1 MSESIDLSQ
10 VDDRDWFLQNLVNL
24 VNARDVKLGITLNV
38 GGFLVSGILVSGQ
51 KFFSGFGADLGSSF
65 DDPEIRRGV
74 EQAYA
79 HLGDI
84 YTPASAG
91 SGGGAGVTTPPNY
104 LHLMQAQ
111 FFQIGGAPIP
121 GNKGVWWRGR
131 ISEVG
136 GFFLGMLDAEET

>member
-38 GGFLVSGILVSGQ
+38 GGFLVSGILISGQ

-65 DDPEIRRGV
+65 DDPEIRSGV

-84 YTPASAG
+84 YTPARAG
-91 SGGGAGVTTPPNY
+91 TGVTTPPNY
-104 LHLMQAQ
+104 LHLMEAK
-111 FFQIGGAPIP
+111 FFHIAGAPIP

-131 ISEVG
+131 ISEVS

>member
-24 VNARDVKLGITLNV
+24 VNARDVKLGITVNA
-38 GGFLVSGILVSGQ
+38 GGFLISGILVSGQ
-51 KFFSGFGADLGSSF
+51 HYFGGFGADLGSSF

-84 YTPASAG
+84 YQVGRTST
-91 SGGGAGVTTPPNY
+91 GVSPPPNY
-104 LHLMQAQ
+104 IHLMGAK
-111 FFQIGGAPIP
+111 FFHIGGQPIP
-121 GNKGVWWRGR
+121 GNQGVWWRGR
-131 ISEVG
+131 ISEVS